1 MEDENEDDA
10 QTSSTSSSSSSSS
23 SEEEDVDVKAP
34 STPTGPPPE
43 EEPNELGRLEV
54 LDAVE
59 IDHKHTA
66 VSSIKPEVEVVWPP
80 SPKKLPGQGLE
91 CFFSLMFL

>member
-1 MEDENEDDA
+1 MEDEDEDDA

-43 EEPNELGRLEV
+43 EEPNELGRLEA
-54 LDAVE
+54 LDEAE

-66 VSSIKPEVEVVWPP
+66 VSSIKPGVEDVWPP
-80 SPKKLPGQGLE
+80 SPKGLPGQSLD
-91 CFFSLMFL
+91 CFLA

>member
-1 MEDENEDDA
+1 MEDEDEDDA
-10 QTSSTSSSSSSSS
+10 QTSSTSSSSSS

-43 EEPNELGRLEV
+43 EEPNELGRLEA

-66 VSSIKPEVEVVWPP
+66 VSSIKPGVEVVWPP
-80 SPKKLPGQGLE
+80 SPKGLPGQSLK
-91 CFFSLMFL
+91 CFLA